1 MSAIRSCLIVGVN
14 GQFGR
19 IFAKKLSALGV
30 AVGGIDQQ
38 AQPAEPAFCSTYF
51 SDVLPSPKPVTRT
64 AIENADYI
72 LQCTPES
79 AVLAAMPFLC
89 EVAKDDAVLMDIA
102 SVKTNVAKAYGSLA
116 RKRAY
121 LSIHPMFGPME
132 DFSGRPMAVVAL
144 KESTETS
151 RFLALMENWRPE
163 LVPVSADEHDAI
175 TACIQVLPHAALI
188 ALGLTLKESGAS
200 FENMLK
206 LSTPVNKLVLTLLSR
221 IDGSATY
228 WSIQASNPNGQRF
241 RDSLKANLEKL
252 SAIVGAGDAARFTA
266 ELDAIA
272 NYLGPA
278 RPDLLSLAERAVA
291 LTRHPPR

>member
-1 MSAIRSCLIVGVN
+1 MRTIRSCLIVGVN

-19 IFAKKLSALGV
+19 IFAKKLTALGV
-30 AVGGIDQQ
+30 AVSGIDQQ
-38 AQPAEPAFCSTYF
+38 AQPTDSAFCATYIC
-51 SDVLPSPKPVTRT
+51 DTLPSAKPATRET
-64 AIENADYI
+64 IKSADYV

-89 EVAKDDAVLMDIA
+89 EVAKEDAVLMDIA
-102 SVKTNVAKAYGSLA
+102 SVKTNVARAFGGIA
-116 RKRAY
+116 RKPAY

-144 KESTETS
+144 KDSANAAQ
-151 RFLALMENWRPE
+151 FLALMENWRPA
-163 LVPVSADEHDAI
+163 LVPVSADEHDAV

-188 ALGLTLKESGAS
+188 ALGMTLKESGAS
-200 FENMLK
+200 FETMLK

-228 WSIQASNPNGQRF
+228 WSIQASNPNGQHF
-241 RDSLKANLEKL
+241 RDALKANLERL
-252 SAIVGAGDAARFTA
+252 SAIVGAGDAKRFTA

-272 NYLGPA
+272 DYLGPA

-291 LTRHPPR
+291 LTKRR